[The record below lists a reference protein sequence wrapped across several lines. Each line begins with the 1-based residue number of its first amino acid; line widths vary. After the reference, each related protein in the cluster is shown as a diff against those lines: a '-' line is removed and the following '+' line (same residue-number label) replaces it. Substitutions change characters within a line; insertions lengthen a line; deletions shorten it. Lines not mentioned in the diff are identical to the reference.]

1 MRETGRRPDTGGGP
15 GITCRTGVSSRRRGS
30 EVVAVMH
37 MLLWLPRLFRYFGWF
52 QAIVGFVRP
61 LWPRLSRMLPGRVPA
76 AAPAA

>member
-1 MRETGRRPDTGGGP
+1 
-15 GITCRTGVSSRRRGS
+15 
-30 EVVAVMH
+30 MH